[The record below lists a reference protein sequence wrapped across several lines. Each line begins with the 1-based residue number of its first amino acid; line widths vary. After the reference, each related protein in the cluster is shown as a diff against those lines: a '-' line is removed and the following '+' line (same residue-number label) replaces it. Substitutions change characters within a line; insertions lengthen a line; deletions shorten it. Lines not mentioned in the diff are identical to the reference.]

1 MQRLS
6 GFKMLSGKRATFKEL
21 FVFTKSSEIY
31 PILDN
36 VFYLKT
42 LLSDLEFGLNRKIIN
57 SIIIPVQ

>member
-1 MQRLS
+1 
-6 GFKMLSGKRATFKEL
+6 MLSGKRATFKEL

-42 LLSDLEFGLNRKIIN
+42 LLSDLEFSLNRKVIN